1 MRPVVVFVALPVLV
15 LAGFFAGRM
24 VSGSLREVGEDR
36 STPVRDPSPAPAE
49 TRGLGDARD
58 PRTGRDFR
66 QSLEHVG
73 PRKVAGGGSF
83 RGRELYEDDRPGKR
97 LLDLERAFALASE
110 EDLLAFFSE
119 SDLTELGEDTL
130 SAAYFRFGQID
141 IDKALSIW
149 SDEFRRNGK
158 GAGIDGLVKSW
169 AGRDLLAAER
179 WVDGLPA
186 GKVRSQALSA
196 LLTGALDVS
205 LDLVESRI
213 FELDDLSSGA
223 ANLASELSG
232 RVDLQRL
239 PGIADRFLAEKRKGW
254 SSQNE
259 LRALLLEWGERDAT
273 AMMTW
278 LVAQPKGEV
287 HAYVFARAV
296 ESQIDT
302 DPAGFAKELGPSLT
316 SSNSAMGEVAWV
328 AIQKWLD
335 QGNDDPG
342 ALAWIAENGA
352 KLKVPEQTPW
362 YEGMSRRWNA
372 EDAAGVLD
380 ELGSLPGFDEKKLL
394 ARRVL
399 NQLALS
405 DPSSAMTLAKQHLPA
420 GSVADEF
427 LAKTVKIISGDGND
441 EGALEL
447 ALQHLNEGEAK
458 TNAVVGILSGIAEEN
473 PAAALDRAAT
483 LPESMREEIAWKLAG
498 KWAQHSPQEVT
509 EYLGKTTDPAIQA
522 SIAKAAFWRL
532 GNRGGSEADLA
543 RALALP
549 DETVKAEAVGALFRG
564 WTEVNLESSGAAL
577 NSLEPGPLRDIAIT
591 EFVSNAARTDRNAA
605 LAWSLEIADPQ
616 KRRDVTMRQSRDWL
630 ISNREAATRWIES
643 SEDLPA
649 EWKAELLTKKP

>member
-1 MRPVVVFVALPVLV
+1 MRLVVVFVAFVVLV
-15 LAGFFAGRM
+15 SAGFFVGRM
-24 VSGSLREVGEDR
+24 LSSSLRQDGVDRLPAVRESSTSPPEVM
-36 STPVRDPSPAPAE
+36 DP
-49 TRGLGDARD
+49 GDARD

-119 SDLTELGEDTL
+119 SDPKELGEDTL
-130 SAAYFRFGQID
+130 SAAYFRLVQID
-141 IDKALSIW
+141 PAKALSIW

-169 AGRDLLAAER
+169 SGRDLLAAER

-223 ANLASELSG
+223 ANLASELGG

-239 PGIADRFLAEKRKGW
+239 PGIADRFLAEKREGW

-278 LVAQPKGEV
+278 LVAQPKGEI
-287 HAYVFARAV
+287 HDHVFARAV
-296 ESQIDT
+296 ESRIDT
-302 DPAGFAKELGPSLT
+302 DPAGFAREIGPSLAT
-316 SSNSAMGEVAWV
+316 SPALGEVAWV
-328 AIQKWLD
+328 AVQKWLS
-335 QGNDDPG
+335 QGSDDRA
-342 ALAWIAENGA
+342 ALKWIAENET
-352 KLKVPEQTPW
+352 KLKVPNQT
-362 YEGMSRRWNA
+362 YYYREMSRQWNA
-372 EDAAGVLD
+372 EDAAFMLG
-380 ELGSLPGFDEKKLL
+380 ELSSFTVFNEKNIVT
-394 ARRVL
+394 RMIL
-399 NQLALS
+399 NQLELS
-405 DPSSAMTLAKQHLPA
+405 DPSSALTLGKQHLPA
-420 GSVADEF
+420 GSVADAF
-427 LAKTVKIISGDGND
+427 LADAIKHIANRGDR

-498 KWAQHSPQEVT
+498 KWAQHSPEKVI
-509 EYLGKTTDPAIQA
+509 EYLGKTGDPAIQA
-522 SIAKAAFWRL
+522 SLARAAFWRL

-543 RALALP
+543 QALALP
-549 DETVKAEAVGALFRG
+549 DETVKSKAVGALFRG

-577 NSLEPGPLRDIAIT
+577 KSLAPGPLRDIAIT
-591 EFVSNAARTDRNAA
+591 EFVGNAARTDRNAA

-616 KRRDVTMRQSRDWL
+616 KRRDVTLRQGRDWL
-630 ISNREAATRWIES
+630 SSNREAATRWIEL
-643 SEDLPA
+643 SESLPA